1 MVLLFDGRAGLH
13 VVRKTKCA
21 KSFSTYSYA
30 SLFSILALRAFVCI
44 CGKVGIGCNKE
55 KDIPQ
60 VGSKKQDNGN
70 KDMCIGI
77 DANQL
82 AAPWHGYFDTPENL

>member
-13 VVRKTKCA
+13 VVRKSKCVN
-21 KSFSTYSYA
+21 SLSNYSYA

-44 CGKVGIGCNKE
+44 CGKVGIGCYKE

-60 VGSKKQDNGN
+60 VGSKQQDKSN
-70 KDMCIGI
+70 KDI
-77 DANQL
+77 
-82 AAPWHGYFDTPENL
+82 